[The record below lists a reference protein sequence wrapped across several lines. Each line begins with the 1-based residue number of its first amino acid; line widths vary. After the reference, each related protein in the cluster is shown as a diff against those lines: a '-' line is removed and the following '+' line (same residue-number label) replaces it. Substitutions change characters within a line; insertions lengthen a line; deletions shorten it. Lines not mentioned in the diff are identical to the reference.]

1 MRNSTSSCVSPMSGL
16 QISSSVSAGRK
27 ASAPK
32 GSEGREDRLWGWS
45 GRAGNFHPTP
55 RPRVLATLPLCG
67 TCKRPSLYSPGPRR
81 ACHLLPLDVCT
92 AACSLAPATL
102 KSLHIQVDSRPLLYL
117 GSPHEPDPCRR
128 HCTPPAG
135 ATPCGAGRRPRGG
148 APGAHECG
156 SAGWGQGFASHAPPP
171 GLPEAPPPPA
181 GLPVAS
187 VVAAVLG
194 RGACG
199 VASTGR
205 ASAAPAPRG
214 TRPPPLRGLRGLRWG

>member
-1 MRNSTSSCVSPMSGL
+1 MLATSIPST
-16 QISSSVSAGRK
+16 
-27 ASAPK
+27 
-32 GSEGREDRLWGWS
+32 
-45 GRAGNFHPTP
+45 

-67 TCKRPSLYSPGPRR
+67 ICKRPSLDSRGPRK

-92 AACSLAPATL
+92 TACCLGLTTL

-117 GSPHEPDPCRR
+117 GSPHEPDPRIR

-135 ATPCGAGRRPRGG
+135 ATPCGAGRRRRGG

-156 SAGWGQGFASHAPPP
+156 SVGQGRGFASHAPPP

-181 GLPVAS
+181 GLPVAA
-187 VVAAVLG
+187 VVAAALG

-205 ASAAPAPRG
+205 ASEAPAPRG
-214 TRPPPLRGLRGLRWG
+214 TRPPPLRGLHGVRWG